1 MAARRWGRENVK
13 VQLFH
18 LGETIEV
25 DVEGSG
31 GARATKIGERRA
43 EVSPIAVDSSSGTVR
58 VGGRA
63 VRFLYEKTSGRLR
76 IAIRG
81 ECFDF
86 DLGVGGSSR
95 RAGAAHG
102 NPETRAPM
110 PGKVLQVSAR
120 AGDDVNPGD
129 PLLIL
134 EAMKMENVLCA
145 EIAGKIREVHVKPG
159 DMVEPGKLL
168 VVVEPKS

>member
-1 MAARRWGRENVK
+1 MK

-18 LGETIEV
+18 RGEAMEV
-25 DVEGSG
+25 DVEGAG
-31 GARATKIGERRA
+31 GARAAKIGERRA
-43 EVSPIAVDSSSGTVR
+43 EVTPIAVDSSSGTVR
-58 VGGRA
+58 VDGRA
-63 VRFLYEKTSGRLR
+63 VRFLYEKTAGRLR

-86 DLGVGGSSR
+86 DLGGGGKSK
-95 RAGAAHG
+95 RAAAAHG

-120 AGDDVNPGD
+120 AGDEVKPGD

-145 EIAGKIREVHVKPG
+145 EIAGRVHEVHVKPG

-168 VVVEPKS
+168 VVVKPKS

>member
-1 MAARRWGRENVK
+1 MK

-18 LGETIEV
+18 RGEAIEV
-25 DVEGSG
+25 DVAGSG
-31 GARATKIGERRA
+31 GVRSAQIGERRA
-43 EVSPIAVDSSSGTVR
+43 DIVPIAIDSSSGAVR
-58 VGGRA
+58 VDGRP
-63 VRFLYEKTSGRLR
+63 VRFLYERTGARLR
-76 IAIRG
+76 IAVGG

-86 DLGVGGSSR
+86 DLGGGGKSK
-95 RAGAAHG
+95 RAAAAHG

-120 AGDDVNPGD
+120 PGDEVKPGD

-134 EAMKMENVLCA
+134 EAMKMENVLSA
-145 EIAGKIREVHVKPG
+145 EIAGTIREVHVKPG

-168 VVVEPKS
+168 VLVEPKS